1 MKINYNG
8 NHKGTSKMTR
18 QGKRWALLSVAVLAS
33 AAGAVYLRG
42 NEVVRAAE
50 AGDEIEGLRFRL
62 STGKLPGGESPR
74 ERNPI
79 APAEKLSDADADKI
93 LARVKASATQPDDE
107 KDFALREASLPAP
120 RAGQTITAEF
130 PPKIVSPLAPPLSG
144 AGGETL
150 TLRRFQPEGEVPLAD
165 RVSLTFSQPMVAV
178 TGQEDAAARV
188 PVTLTPEIPGKWRW
202 LGTQTLIFDAG
213 SGKRLPMATE
223 YSVSVA
229 AGTKSVTGGALDK
242 ATTFTFKTP
251 AVRLLENYG
260 PRGNGQSRDPLIW
273 LPFDQKINPEA
284 VLKTVK
290 VLAGDKPVGVRRATT
305 AELEK
310 ITGKS
315 ETPERWLGL
324 KPVEPLPGDTT
335 ITVQVGPGTPSAEG
349 PRVTEALQSF
359 SFRTYGPLK
368 LVQQSPERGQ
378 SVPPSYPW
386 SLHFT
391 NGLDAE
397 AFDPAWVTV
406 SPAVPGLQI
415 TANGNYIQLYGA
427 KKARTTYKV
436 SVSPKL
442 KDIYGQTLEGFE
454 PAVFTVGAAEQQI
467 SGPSQVLLIPD
478 PAATPRTV
486 FASVNVPSVKVKLY
500 SVSSADWDAW
510 RTWQSNWEERRKDFI
525 IHVHNQIKVTCLTSV
540 YIDLLV

>member
-1 MKINYNG
+1 
-8 NHKGTSKMTR
+8 
-18 QGKRWALLSVAVLAS
+18 
-33 AAGAVYLRG
+33 
-42 NEVVRAAE
+42 AE
-50 AGDEIEGLRFRL
+50 ASDEVEGLRFRL
-62 STGKLPGGESPR
+62 SAGKLPGGESPS

-79 APAEKLSDADADKI
+79 APAEKLSDTDADKI
-93 LARVKASATQPDDE
+93 LARVKAIATQPDDE

-130 PPKIVSPLAPPLSG
+130 PPKTTPPAPDNGG
-144 AGGETL
+144 ANVGGVL

-229 AGTKSVTGGALDK
+229 AGTKSVTGGALEK

-251 AVRLLENYG
+251 AVRLLETYG

-290 VLAGDKPVGVRRATT
+290 VLAGDKQVSVRRATA

-324 KPVEPLPGDTT
+324 KPVVPLPGDTT

-349 PRVTEALQSF
+349 PRVTEAPQSF

-368 LVQQSPERGQ
+368 LIQQSPERDK
-378 SVPPSYPW
+378 SVSPSTGW
-386 SLHFT
+386 TLHFT
-391 NGLDAE
+391 NALDAE
-397 AFDPAWVTV
+397 AFDPAWVSI
-406 SPAVPGLQI
+406 SPAAPGLQI

-427 KKARTTYKV
+427 KKARTVYKV
-436 SVSPKL
+436 SVSSKL
-442 KDIYGQTLEGFE
+442 KDIYGQSLEGFD
-454 PAVFTVGAAEQQI
+454 PAVFTVGAAEQQL

-486 FASVNVPSVKVKLY
+486 FSSVNVPSVKVKLY
-500 SVSSADWDAW
+500 SVGSADWDAW
-510 RTWQSNWEERRKDFI
+510 RTWQSNWEERRKGATPPGKLLKEVDLSLKGTEDT
-525 IHVHNQIKVTCLTSV
+525 IHENDLALPAGGNTLIWWEAQGWKKRNQ
-540 YIDLLV
+540 Y